1 MEKFEK
7 IFNMSFEQA
16 MLYVAKPVIILILCK
31 IVVTIVL
38 RILDRIFITSKLDK
52 GMQGFFKQI
61 ARVVLYII
69 GIIMAAQSVGI
80 NTSSIVTLLGVVS
93 LAFSLSLQN
102 ILTNVFSGIMLL
114 ITKPFAIGDSI
125 EVSGV
130 TGTVT
135 SITLMRTRICTPDNK
150 VELIPNSDVAS
161 QRISNYTGENRRR
174 VDIEIS
180 ADYKASTKDVIAAI
194 RAVVDKDERIPK
206 EETYAPVIRLLRF
219 NASDITYAV
228 KVWCE
233 TPLYWDVYYDLMENV
248 RESFNE
254 NGIEF
259 SYPQTVVHIDSKNS

>member
-114 ITKPFAIGDSI
+114 ITKPFAIGDFI

-130 TGTVT
+130 MGTVT

-161 QRISNYTGENRRR
+161 QRISNYSGEAKRR

-180 ADYKASTKDVIAAI
+180 ADYKAATKDVISAI
-194 RAVVDKDERIPK
+194 KSVVDKDERIAKDGVYTP
-206 EETYAPVIRLLRF
+206 TIRLLRF

-228 KVWCE
+228 RVWCE
-233 TPLYWDVYYDLMENV
+233 TPVYLDVYFDLMENV
-248 RESFNE
+248 RESFKE